1 MVSSMSNSPLTTH
14 CILMQRFLLKS
25 KIHRATV
32 TEANL
37 DYEGSVT
44 IDEDLM
50 RAGNIV
56 PYEQVHI
63 YDVTNGNR
71 IITYAMVG
79 PADSGTIC
87 INGAAAHKVHPGD
100 LVILA
105 TYSLL
110 SEEEQ
115 RGFKP
120 KIVQVNAQNRVIG
133 KRGASAP

>member
-1 MVSSMSNSPLTTH
+1 MHPTG
-14 CILMQRFLLKS
+14 MQRFFLKS

-32 TEANL
+32 TDANL

-44 IDEDLM
+44 IDENLM
-50 RAGNIV
+50 RAANIAEF
-56 PYEQVHI
+56 EQVHV

-79 PADSGTIC
+79 KASSGTIC

-105 TYSLL
+105 TYAMLT
-110 SEEEQ
+110 EGEQ
-115 RGFKP
+115 RGFQP
-120 KIVQVNAQNRVIG
+120 KIVQVDQQNRM
-133 KRGASAP
+133 K

>member
-1 MVSSMSNSPLTTH
+1 MPGLSSTTVN
-14 CILMQRFLLKS
+14 MQRFLLKS

-44 IDEDLM
+44 IDENLM
-50 RAGNIV
+50 RAANIV
-56 PYEQVHI
+56 EYEQVHI

-79 PADSGTIC
+79 PAGSGTIC

-105 TYSLL
+105 TYSLM

-115 RGFKP
+115 RAFKP
-120 KIVQVNAQNRVIG
+120 KIVQVDARNR
-133 KRGASAP
+133 AL

>member
-1 MVSSMSNSPLTTH
+1 
-14 CILMQRFLLKS
+14 MQRFLLKS

-44 IDEDLM
+44 IDEELM
-50 RAGNIV
+50 RAANIIE
-56 PYEQVHI
+56 YEQVHI

-79 PADSGTIC
+79 PAGSGVIC

-100 LVILA
+100 KVILA

-110 SEEEQ
+110 SEAEQ
-115 RGFKP
+115 SEFQP
-120 KIVQVNAQNRVIG
+120 QIVQVDDRNRP
-133 KRGASAP
+133 R

>member
-1 MVSSMSNSPLTTH
+1 
-14 CILMQRFLLKS
+14 MQRFLLKS

-50 RAGNIV
+50 RAANIV
-56 PYEQVHI
+56 EYEQVHI

-71 IITYAMVG
+71 IITYAMIG
-79 PADSGTIC
+79 PAGSGTIC

-105 TYSLL
+105 TYSLM
-110 SEEEQ
+110 SEKDQ
-115 RGFKP
+115 QNFKP
-120 KIVQVNAQNRVIG
+120 VIVQVDKKNRRAQ
-133 KRGASAP
+133 A

>member
-1 MVSSMSNSPLTTH
+1 
-14 CILMQRFLLKS
+14 MQRFLLKS

-50 RAGNIV
+50 RAANIIE
-56 PYEQVHI
+56 YEQVHI

-71 IITYAMVG
+71 IITYAMTG
-79 PADSGTIC
+79 AAGSGTIC

-105 TYSLL
+105 TYSLMNQ
-110 SEEEQ
+110 EEQ

-120 KIVQVNAQNRVIG
+120 KIVQVDAKNR
-133 KRGASAP
+133 AL

>member
-1 MVSSMSNSPLTTH
+1 
-14 CILMQRFLLKS
+14 MQRFLLKS

-44 IDEDLM
+44 IDEELM
-50 RAGNIV
+50 RAANIA

-71 IITYAMVG
+71 IITPWLVPRAAV
-79 PADSGTIC
+79 IC
-87 INGAAAHKVHPGD
+87 INAAAHKVHPGD
-100 LVILA
+100 KVILA
-105 TYSLL
+105 TYSLF

-115 RGFKP
+115 RGFQP
-120 KIVQVNAQNRVIG
+120 LIVQVDERNR
-133 KRGASAP
+133 RR

>member
-1 MVSSMSNSPLTTH
+1 MGGTFSPLVHFSGFLHPTG
-14 CILMQRFLLKS
+14 MQRFFLKS

-44 IDEDLM
+44 IDETLM
-50 RAGNIV
+50 RAANIAEF
-56 PYEQVHI
+56 EQVHV

-71 IITYAMVG
+71 IITYAMIG
-79 PADSGTIC
+79 PPGSGTIC

-105 TYSLL
+105 TYAMFA
-110 SEEEQ
+110 EEEQ
-115 RGFKP
+115 RELKP
-120 KIVQVNAQNRVIG
+120 VIVQVDKKNRQL
-133 KRGASAP
+133 SN

>member
-1 MVSSMSNSPLTTH
+1 
-14 CILMQRFLLKS
+14 MQRFFLKS

-32 TEANL
+32 TDANL

-44 IDEDLM
+44 IDPDLM
-50 RAGNIV
+50 EAAQIAEF
-56 PYEQVHI
+56 EQVHV
-63 YDVTNGNR
+63 YDITNGNR

-79 PADSGTIC
+79 EACSGTIC

-105 TYSLL
+105 TYALL

-115 RGFKP
+115 RRFQP
-120 KIVQVNAQNRVIG
+120 RIVQVDGQNRL
-133 KRGASAP
+133 K

>member
-1 MVSSMSNSPLTTH
+1 
-14 CILMQRFLLKS
+14 MQRFLLKS

-37 DYEGSVT
+37 HYEGSVT
-44 IDEDLM
+44 IDSDLM
-50 RAGNIV
+50 RAADIAE
-56 PYEQVHI
+56 YEQVHI

-79 PADSGTIC
+79 PAGSGMVC

-105 TYSLL
+105 TYATF
-110 SEEEQ
+110 SEDER
-115 RGFKP
+115 RGYKP
-120 KIVQVNAQNRVIG
+120 RIVLVDQSNRTVD
-133 KRGASAP
+133 R

>member
-1 MVSSMSNSPLTTH
+1 
-14 CILMQRFLLKS
+14 MQRFLLKS

-44 IDEDLM
+44 IDENLM
-50 RAGNIV
+50 RAANIIEF
-56 PYEQVHI
+56 EQVHI

-71 IITYAMVG
+71 IITYAMTG
-79 PADSGTIC
+79 KAGSGTIC

-100 LVILA
+100 IVILA
-105 TYSLL
+105 TYSLMN
-110 SEEEQ
+110 EKEQ

-120 KIVQVNAQNRVIG
+120 QIVQVDAQNRT
-133 KRGASAP
+133 RN

>member
-1 MVSSMSNSPLTTH
+1 
-14 CILMQRFLLKS
+14 MQRFLLKS

-50 RAGNIV
+50 RAANIV
-56 PYEQVHI
+56 EYEQVHI

-71 IITYAMVG
+71 IITYAMIG
-79 PADSGTIC
+79 PAGSGTIC

-105 TYSLL
+105 TYSLM
-110 SEEEQ
+110 SEKDQ
-115 RGFKP
+115 QHFKP
-120 KIVQVNAQNRVIG
+120 VIVQVDKKNRQANA
-133 KRGASAP
+133 

>member
-1 MVSSMSNSPLTTH
+1 
-14 CILMQRFLLKS
+14 MQRFFLKS

-44 IDEDLM
+44 IDAELM
-50 RAGNIV
+50 RAANIAE
-56 PYEQVHI
+56 YEQVHI

-79 PADSGTIC
+79 GAGSGTIC

-100 LVILA
+100 IVILA
-105 TYSLL
+105 TYALL
-110 SEEEQ
+110 THEAEK
-115 RGFKP
+115 GFKP
-120 KIVQVNAQNRVIG
+120 RIVQVDAQNRL
-133 KRGASAP
+133 R

>member
-1 MVSSMSNSPLTTH
+1 
-14 CILMQRFLLKS
+14 MQRFLLKS

-32 TEANL
+32 TEAHL

-44 IDEDLM
+44 IDEELM
-50 RAGNIV
+50 RAANIV
-56 PYEQVHI
+56 EFEQVHI

-79 PADSGTIC
+79 PAGSGVIC

-100 LVILA
+100 KVILA

-110 SEEEQ
+110 SEAEQ
-115 RGFKP
+115 RGFQP
-120 KIVQVNAQNRVIG
+120 RIVQVDERNRQ
-133 KRGASAP
+133 K